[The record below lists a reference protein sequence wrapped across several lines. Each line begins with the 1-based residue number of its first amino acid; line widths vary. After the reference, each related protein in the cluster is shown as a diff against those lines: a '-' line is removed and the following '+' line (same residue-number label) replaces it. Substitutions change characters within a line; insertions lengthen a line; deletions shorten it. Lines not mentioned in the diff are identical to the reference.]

1 MLISFRLAGGHL
13 DGYIKLVTLKS
24 GYKKDGDCVNLA
36 ISVGSLAIR
45 KFAFRRPNSP
55 FQNHCQHSVVTF
67 PQYNTPFS
75 RHSRP
80 SSYKS

>member
-36 ISVGSLAIR
+36 ISV
-45 KFAFRRPNSP
+45 
-55 FQNHCQHSVVTF
+55 
-67 PQYNTPFS
+67 
-75 RHSRP
+75 
-80 SSYKS
+80 